1 MLILFQ
7 VFSEGSADAVSLQD
21 LRQHLKQASLYRVA
35 FYPTLETF
43 PQETLFTLNTTDLI
57 ICLSDAS
64 SKEHL
69 IPNGTNHD
77 LAPRL
82 NAIYNQRLFSSS
94 RISYILA
101 QLLQIIRG
109 AVTDPQQSIGRLD
122 LVTEA
127 QRKILPDPG
136 KDLHWDNYQGAI
148 HEIFSANAEKYPE
161 RLCVVETESS
171 SSPYREFTY
180 RQIHWASNILAHHLI
195 QSGVQRGEVVMIYAY
210 RGVDLVVAVM
220 GVLKAGATFSVIDP
234 LYPPDRQVIYLTVAQ
249 PKALINLRKAT
260 QEAGELSEKVR
271 SFITNSLQLR
281 VEVPSLALEDDGRI
295 FGGEVNGE
303 DALFSQQE
311 LGPKST
317 NIVIGPDD
325 IPTLSFTSGSEG
337 IPKGVRGRHFSLAY
351 YFPWMA
357 QRFNLRETDRITMLS
372 GIAHDPIQRDIFT
385 PLFLGAQLLV
395 PAKDDIQYERLAEW
409 MQKYGATVTHLTP
422 AMGQILVGNASAEF
436 PELHHAFFV
445 GDILIKRDCRALQR
459 LAPNVRIVNMYG
471 TTETQR
477 AVSYYEIP
485 SFNDDPTYLEN
496 MKDVIPA
503 GKGMSEDVQL
513 LVVNRADPT
522 KLCGVGEVGEI
533 YVRAGG
539 LAEGYLGQRE
549 LTEKKFKT
557 NWFVNPSKWI
567 ARDEERKTRSKGE
580 PWRQFFLGS
589 RDRLYRS
596 GDLGRYTPSGGR
608 AVRFNFYFQR

>member
-1 MLILFQ
+1 MPLEDVRKHMNQ
-7 VFSEGSADAVSLQD
+7 S
-21 LRQHLKQASLYRVA
+21 SLYRVG
-35 FYPTLETF
+35 FF
-43 PQETLFTLNTTDLI
+43 PASDISQETLFTFNTTDLI
-57 ICLSDAS
+57 I
-64 SKEHL
+64 HL
-69 IPNGTNHD
+69 HNDNDQNPAMSNETNGTDNKA
-77 LAPRL
+77 APRL
-82 NAIYNQRLFSSS
+82 NAIYNQRIFSSA
-94 RISYILA
+94 RISFILA
-101 QLLQIIRG
+101 QILQIVQSA
-109 AVTDPQQSIGRLD
+109 AVDPQQPIGRID

-127 QRKILPDPG
+127 QRKILPDPE
-136 KDLHWDNYQGAI
+136 KDLHWDSFGGAI
-148 HEIFSANAEKYPE
+148 HDIFSANAEKHPE
-161 RLCVVETESS
+161 RLCVVETASN

-180 RQIHWASNILAHHLI
+180 RQIHWASNVLAHHLVK
-195 QSGVQRGEVVMIYAY
+195 SGVQRGEVVMIYAY

-220 GVLKAGATFSVIDP
+220 GVLKAGGTFSVIDP

-249 PKALINLRKAT
+249 PRALINLRKAT
-260 QEAGELSEKVR
+260 QEAGQLSEKVR
-271 SFITNSLQLR
+271 SFITNNLQLK
-281 VEVPSLALEDDGRI
+281 VEIPSLAIGDDGKVL
-295 FGGEVNGE
+295 GGDVNGE
-303 DALFSQQE
+303 DVLLNEQE
-311 LGPKST
+311 LGNKST

-357 QRFNLRETDRITMLS
+357 QRFSLREHDRITMLS

-395 PAKDDIQYERLAEW
+395 PSKDDIQYEKLAEW

-436 PELHHAFFV
+436 SKLHHAFFV
-445 GDILIKRDCRALQR
+445 GDILIKRDCKVLQR

-485 SFNDDPTYLEN
+485 SFNDDSTYLEN

-503 GKGMSEDVQL
+503 GKGMSDDVQL

-539 LAEGYLGQRE
+539 LAEGYLGQKE
-549 LTEKKFKT
+549 LTEKKFKQ
-557 NWFVNPSKWI
+557 NWFVDPQKWT
-567 ARDEERKTRSKGE
+567 ARDGLRQTTSKGQ
-580 PWRQFFLGS
+580 PWREFFLGS

-596 GDLGRYTPSGGR
+596 GDLGRYTPSGGKSTIHN
-608 AVRFNFYFQR
+608 V

>member
-1 MLILFQ
+1 MPLEDVRKHTNQ
-7 VFSEGSADAVSLQD
+7 T
-21 LRQHLKQASLYRVA
+21 SLYRVG
-35 FYPTLETF
+35 FF
-43 PQETLFTLNTTDLI
+43 PASDISQETLSTFNTTDLI
-57 ICLSDAS
+57 I
-64 SKEHL
+64 HL
-69 IPNGTNHD
+69 HNNNDKNPDMSNGTND
-77 LAPRL
+77 TDNKAAPRL
-82 NAIYNQRLFSSS
+82 TAIYNQRIFSSA
-94 RISYILA
+94 RISFILA
-101 QLLQIIRG
+101 QILQIVQS
-109 AVTDPQQSIGRLD
+109 AAEDPQQPIGRIN

-127 QRKILPDPG
+127 QRRILPDPE
-136 KDLHWDNYQGAI
+136 KDLHWDSFGGAI
-148 HEIFSANAEKYPE
+148 HDIFSANAEKHPE
-161 RLCVVETESS
+161 RLCVVETASNS
-171 SSPYREFTY
+171 APHREFTY
-180 RQIHWASNILAHHLI
+180 RQIHWASNVLAHHLVN
-195 QSGVQRGEVVMIYAY
+195 SGVQRGEVVMIYAY

-249 PKALINLRKAT
+249 PRALINLRKAT
-260 QEAGELSEKVR
+260 QEAGQLSEKVR
-271 SFITNSLQLR
+271 SFITNNLQLK
-281 VEVPSLALEDDGRI
+281 VEIPSLALGDDGKVL
-295 FGGEVNGE
+295 GGDINGQ
-303 DALFSQQE
+303 DVLSKQQE
-311 LGPKST
+311 LGNKST

-357 QRFNLRETDRITMLS
+357 QRFSLQEHDRITMLS

-385 PLFLGAQLLV
+385 PLFLGAQLLI
-395 PAKDDIQYERLAEW
+395 PSKDDIQYEKLAEW

-436 PELHHAFFV
+436 PKLHHAFFV
-445 GDILIKRDCRALQR
+445 GDILIKRDCKVLQR

-485 SFNDDPTYLEN
+485 SFNDDSTYLEN

-503 GKGMSEDVQL
+503 GKGMSDDVQL

-539 LAEGYLGQRE
+539 LAEGYLGQKE
-549 LTEKKFKT
+549 LTEKKFKP
-557 NWFVNPSKWI
+557 NWFVDPQKWT
-567 ARDEERKTRSKGE
+567 ARDGTRKNTSKRQ
-580 PWRQFFLGS
+580 PWREFFLGS

-596 GDLGRYTPSGGR
+596 GDLGRYTPSGGKGITLQ
-608 AVRFNFYFQR
+608 V

>member
-1 MLILFQ
+1 MPL
-7 VFSEGSADAVSLQD
+7 EE
-21 LRQHLKQASLYRVA
+21 LRKHMNQPSLYRVA
-35 FYPTLETF
+35 FYHSLDTS
-43 PQETLFTLNTTDLI
+43 QETIFTLNTTDLI
-57 ICLSDAS
+57 VHLSS
-64 SKEHL
+64 GNHSKS
-69 IPNGTNHD
+69 NGTNGIDHKV
-77 LAPRL
+77 APRL
-82 NAIYNQRLFSSS
+82 SAIYNQRLFSSA
-94 RISYILA
+94 RISFILE
-101 QLLQIIRG
+101 QLLQIVKS
-109 AVTDPQQSIGRLD
+109 AAADPQRSVGHLN

-127 QRKILPDPG
+127 QREILPDPE
-136 KDLHWDNYQGAI
+136 KDLHWDAFGGAI
-148 HEIFSANAEKYPE
+148 HDIFSANAEKHPE
-161 RLCVVETESS
+161 RLCVVETASN
-171 SSPYREFTY
+171 SSPHREFTY
-180 RQIHWASNILAHHLI
+180 GQIHWASNVLAHHLI
-195 QSGVQRGEVVMIYAY
+195 KSGVQRGEVVMIYAY

-220 GVLKAGATFSVIDP
+220 GVLKAGGTFSVIDP
-234 LYPPDRQVIYLTVAQ
+234 LYPPDRQIIYLTVAQ
-249 PKALINLRKAT
+249 PRALINLRKAT
-260 QEAGELSEKVR
+260 QEAGQLSEKVR
-271 SFITNSLQLR
+271 LFIANDLQLR
-281 VEVPSLALEDDGRI
+281 VEIPSLALGDDGTVL
-295 FGGEVNGE
+295 GGDINGE
-303 DALFSQQE
+303 DLFSNQQE
-311 LGPKST
+311 LGARLT

-357 QRFNLRETDRITMLS
+357 QRFGLREHDRITMLS

-395 PAKDDIQYERLAEW
+395 PSKDDIQYERLAEW

-436 PELHHAFFV
+436 ATLHHAFFV
-445 GDILIKRDCRALQR
+445 GDVLIKRDCRALQR

-485 SFNDDPTYLEN
+485 SFNDDSTYLEN

-522 KLCGVGEVGEI
+522 NLCGVGEVGEI

-539 LAEGYLGQRE
+539 LAEGYLGQQE
-549 LTEKKFKT
+549 LTEKKFKP
-557 NWFVNPSKWI
+557 NWFVDPQKWVV
-567 ARDEERKTRSKGE
+567 RDEERKASSKE
-580 PWRQFFLGS
+580 QRWREFFLGS

-596 GDLGRYTPSGGR
+596 GDLGRYTPSGGKKTE
-608 AVRFNFYFQR
+608 FNA